1 LTIHRVQNLTLP
13 DLNRALELIQKQA
26 KVQVQTAAS
35 TNQSPSGGG
44 GVSFSGSSS
53 AGTTGATG
61 PVGPAGADGIA
72 NLDLIVSELTESE
85 EIIMDESGNI
95 VTDGLGLGVT
105 DIHTD
110 LEVVEDQYGAIITAE

>member
-26 KVQVQTAAS
+26 KVQVQTTAS
-35 TNQSPSGGG
+35 ISQSPSGGG
-44 GVSFSGSSS
+44 GISFSGSSS
-53 AGTTGATG
+53 AGPA
-61 PVGPAGADGIA
+61 GPAGPSGADGIA

>member
-35 TNQSPSGGG
+35 TSQSPSGGG
-44 GVSFSGSSS
+44 GISFSGSSS
-53 AGTTGATG
+53 AGPA
-61 PVGPAGADGIA
+61 GPAGADGIA